1 MSGEKFLFN
10 PSRSFYWKVIII
22 YVGFQNSVGIANEI
36 SLRFVATDYL
46 MNFINNDVIQK
57 SITYELVLN

>member
-1 MSGEKFLFN
+1 MLEG
-10 PSRSFYWKVIII
+10 Y